1 MVSKFFSKTVKKY
14 IDRNELEN
22 MGKKIAMVMLSTAE
36 LAEGENEDVAARM
49 KQALQ
54 DGLLTV
60 DETSTLNIW
69 NIDKVSV
76 IDL

>member
-1 MVSKFFSKTVKKY
+1 
-14 IDRNELEN
+14 
-22 MGKKIAMVMLSTAE
+22 MGKKIAMVMLSTND
-36 LAEGENEDVAARM
+36 LPEGENEYVAARM

-60 DETSTLNIW
+60 DETKTLNIW